1 MTSRQTRLHCKGV
14 FTIEIGPLCIKIVP
28 LQHRQVCFYAEI
40 EFRISEIEFDQKN
53 IEHIK
58 LDAQQFDAH
67 LSC

>member
-1 MTSRQTRLHCKGV
+1 M
-14 FTIEIGPLCIKIVP
+14 EIGPLCIKIVP

-53 IEHIK
+53 IEHLK
-58 LDAQQFDAH
+58 LDAQQFNAH